1 MARSK
6 VDLTKMFSTA
16 AQMSDAEVEINKLQ
30 TEVERLRA
38 LQAPELEAQIA
49 TLREQLMM
57 QSGQQEIDITLILP
71 NPEQPRKTFSAQSIN
86 SMARTLEKDGQLHP
100 VILIAEGSGFD
111 LFDGERRWRA
121 AMQLNWKTLKSVVM
135 PRPQDLHRK
144 ALLTTLYREDLNPLD
159 KAEALL
165 KEISGR
171 TEVSLTEA
179 PRILA
184 TAVRRLDYQ
193 KKMKQVGELIGESDD
208 KQNQVLDELDLN
220 DVEKQ
225 IFSVI
230 LDLGLNPASVTAN
243 DFRMLSLFPDLQAAI
258 RKSNL
263 KAAHAMILQRLSA
276 KKLGLDE
283 KRVAKIRVE
292 TTQKVVDQHLTLV
305 ETQELVNQ
313 IISKH
318 APKPAS
324 DPNDKQVK
332 NIMRSLKELS
342 VDNIER
348 SHLEKIHQSL
358 QQKLKEIEAVIKAEN
373 YSE

>member
-6 VDLTKMFSTA
+6 LDLTKMFSTA

-30 TEVERLRA
+30 AEVERLRA

-49 TLREQLMM
+49 ALREQLTM
-57 QSGQQEIDITLILP
+57 QSGQQEIDITLICP

-86 SMARTLEKDGQLHP
+86 SMARTLEKDGQLQP
-100 VILIAEGSGFD
+100 VILITQGSGFD

-121 AMQLNWKTLKSVVM
+121 AMQLSWKTLKSVVM

-165 KEISGR
+165 KEISEQ
-171 TEVSLTEA
+171 TEVNLAEA

-184 TAVRRLDYQ
+184 TAVRRLEYQ
-193 KKMKQVGELIGESDD
+193 KRMKQVGELIGESDD
-208 KQNQVLDELDLN
+208 KQNQVLDDLDLDN
-220 DVEKQ
+220 AEKQ
-225 IFSVI
+225 IFKVL

-258 RKSNL
+258 RDSNL
-263 KAAHAMILQRLSA
+263 KAAHAMVLQRLSA
-276 KKLGLDE
+276 KKLKIDE
-283 KRVAKIRVE
+283 KKIVKIRVE
-292 TTQKVVDQHLTLV
+292 TTQKVVEQNLTLL

-313 IISKH
+313 IISNN
-318 APKPAS
+318 ASKPAN

-332 NIMRSLKELS
+332 NIMRGLKELS
-342 VDNIER
+342 VDKIER
-348 SHLEKIHQSL
+348 SNLKKFHQSL
-358 QQKLKEIEAVIKAEN
+358 QQKLKEIEAVLQADD
-373 YSE
+373 YS

>member
-30 TEVERLRA
+30 AEVERLRA

-49 TLREQLMM
+49 ALREQLTM
-57 QSGQQEIDITLILP
+57 QSGQQEIDITLIRP

-100 VILIAEGSGFD
+100 VILIVEGSDFD

-165 KEISGR
+165 KEISER

-193 KKMKQVGELIGESDD
+193 KKMKLVGELIGESDD
-208 KQNQVLDELDLN
+208 RQNQVLEELDLN
-220 DVEKQ
+220 DSEKQ
-225 IFSVI
+225 IFKVL

-243 DFRMLSLFPDLQAAI
+243 DFRMLSLFPDLQVAI
-258 RKSNL
+258 RESNL
-263 KAAHAMILQRLSA
+263 KAAHAMVLQRLSA
-276 KKLGLDE
+276 KKLWIDE
-283 KRVAKIRVE
+283 KRVSKIRFE
-292 TTQKVVDQHLTLV
+292 ATKKVIDQNFTV
-305 ETQELVNQ
+305 AETQELVKE
-313 IISKH
+313 IITKH
-318 APKPAS
+318 TNKS
-324 DPNDKQVK
+324 DSNPSNKQVK
-332 NIMRSLKELS
+332 NIMRGLKELS
-342 VDNIER
+342 
-348 SHLEKIHQSL
+348 LEKIDRSNLEEFHQSL
-358 QQKLKEIEAVIKAEN
+358 QQKLKEIE
-373 YSE
+373 SLLQ